1 MSEDFSDMLKVVPG
15 SYLWLGQKAGPAL
28 HNASYDF
35 DDEVLPAGVLLL
47 ASILERRS
55 AAR

>member
-15 SYLWLGQKAGPAL
+15 SYLSLGQKAGPAL